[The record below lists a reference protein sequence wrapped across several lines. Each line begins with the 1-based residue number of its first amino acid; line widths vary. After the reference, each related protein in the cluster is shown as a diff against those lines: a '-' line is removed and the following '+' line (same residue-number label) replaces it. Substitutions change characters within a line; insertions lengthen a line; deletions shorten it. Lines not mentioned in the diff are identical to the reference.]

1 MRDGEPRVGAAC
13 LFAAVLYQ
21 RGAGRITPAGR
32 AGEFMAT
39 QRILVSGRVQNV
51 SYRDFVVRNAQR
63 LGLIGWVRNL
73 RDGRVELLASG
84 DEAAI
89 GALVDAC
96 RAGPPQARVEN
107 VEAHPAED
115 QKPGKG
121 FTKRFTA

>member
-1 MRDGEPRVGAAC
+1 
-13 LFAAVLYQ
+13 
-21 RGAGRITPAGR
+21 
-32 AGEFMAT
+32 MAT
-39 QRILVSGRVQNV
+39 QRILVSGRVQGV
-51 SYRDFVVRNAQR
+51 SYRDFVVRTAYR

-73 RDGRVELLASG
+73 RDGRVEMVAAG

-96 RAGPPQARVEN
+96 REGPPLARVEH

-115 QKPGKG
+115 EKPGKG